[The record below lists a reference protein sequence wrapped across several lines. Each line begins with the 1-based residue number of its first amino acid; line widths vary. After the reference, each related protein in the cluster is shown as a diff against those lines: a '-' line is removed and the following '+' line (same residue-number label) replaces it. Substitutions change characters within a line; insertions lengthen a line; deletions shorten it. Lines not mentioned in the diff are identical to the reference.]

1 MRVIEVVQ
9 FREDWAELFEKEKRL
24 IVSKLPLEGI
34 GIHHI
39 GSTSVRG
46 LAAKPII
53 DILLEVEDVVKLD
66 GYVDIFKSIDYECL
80 GEFGIPGRRYYQKG
94 REKRTHHIHAFER
107 ESTNAIRHI
116 AFKEYLKAHNSVS
129 REYAELKK
137 EIARSCNNDIQ
148 KYCDGKADFVKKY
161 EKLAVCW
168 WETA

>member
-9 FREDWAELFEKEKRL
+9 FRDDWAELFEKEKEL
-24 IVSKLPLEGI
+24 IVSRLPLEGI

-66 GYVDIFKSIDYECL
+66 GYVDIFKSIDYDCL

-94 REKRTHHIHAFER
+94 RDKRTHHIHAFER
-107 ESTNAIRHI
+107 ESPNAIRHI
-116 AFKEYLKAHNSVS
+116 AFKEYLKAHKSVS
-129 REYAELKK
+129 KEYAELKM
-137 EIARSCNNDIQ
+137 EIARSCNNDIG
-148 KYCDGKADFVKKY
+148 KYCDGKADFVQKY
-161 EKLAVCW
+161 EKLAVSW
-168 WETA
+168 WSAA